1 MLLCK
6 TGHGLPREAK
16 KISTETWTDVAIEMW
31 KGMDLDENNNVSFD
45 EFEKYWSQALTHHEM
60 GLLMKLF
67 PIIDD
72 NQNGLLQ
79 FDEILKNGKGVI
91 VKAGLLG
98 MMWMVMKSA
107 DSEEALAKIKIDA
120 DALRQNWK
128 KQFTYFSEE
137 EIDRIVSELD
147 VNNDNMINH
156 MELFMHLHKM

>member
-1 MLLCK
+1 MFCLCFKGHNKSPKLLYFF
-6 TGHGLPREAK
+6 L
-16 KISTETWTDVAIEMW
+16 SL
-31 KGMDLDENNNVSFD
+31 GMDLDKNNNVSFD

-120 DALRQNWK
+120 DALRKNWK